1 MKKELRVQLHINL
14 FFGICTLIGISL
26 VKPLIEKDGGSFWT
40 IFWLAFLGI
49 IVFMSISLFIKWLLL
64 RKKNKNIPDT
74 DERTLENM
82 RTSLLWAYILT
93 MFLSSVSI
101 LFLLFLEVKI
111 IEIEWLLYA
120 LIFMWVTL
128 VGSLLIGKKL

>member
-1 MKKELRVQLHINL
+1 MKKELRIHLYISI
-14 FFGICTLIGISL
+14 FFSICMLIGISL

-40 IFWLAFLGI
+40 IFWSAFIGI
-49 IVFMSISLFIKWLLL
+49 IIFMSISFLIKWILS

-82 RTSLLWAYILT
+82 KTSLLWSYILT
-93 MFLSSVSI
+93 MFLSSMSI
-101 LFLLFLEVKI
+101 LILLFLEIKI
-111 IEIEWLLYA
+111 IETEWLYA
-120 LIFMWVTL
+120 LIFMWITL